1 MNIELNNKIPKFGR
15 FAFQEYKQ
23 YKGYH
28 TYYSK
33 RGYYVASDEQGN
45 IYHFKKIEAK
55 GKTEEEAIIALK
67 HAIIK
72 RHDDIKDYLDKVLQ
86 DNLQVLE
93 SMVYPFKES
102 RTE

>member
-1 MNIELNNKIPKFGR
+1 MSIELNEKITKVGR
-15 FAFQEYKQ
+15 FAFKEYKQ

-45 IYHFKKIEAK
+45 LWHFKKIEAQ
-55 GKTEEEAIIALK
+55 GKTEAEAIIALK

-72 RHDDIKDYLDKVLQ
+72 RHDAIKEYIDKVLK

-93 SMVYPFKES
+93 EIG
-102 RTE
+102 